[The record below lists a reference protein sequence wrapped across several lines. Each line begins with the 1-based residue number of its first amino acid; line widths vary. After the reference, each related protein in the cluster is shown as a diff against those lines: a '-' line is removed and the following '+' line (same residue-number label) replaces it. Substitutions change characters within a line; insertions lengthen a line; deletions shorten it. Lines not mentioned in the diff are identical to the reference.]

1 MNLERVAT
9 LLASGLTAAQVATIV
24 GVSPARISQIQ
35 KEPDFA
41 EIFTAKQIEV
51 QKKDIEEVSL
61 TAKYTSAEHLL
72 IDQMMQMAPVSELR
86 DVTAAL
92 RVVAERQEKAKT
104 RMNPVIQAS
113 PTINNIIQLTLPAHA
128 IPEIAF
134 NAEKEVIAIGHRD
147 LAPLSSAG
155 VLGLFGTLNNQEANN
170 ETLKLTNAD
179 NRNSEREGDSHVQAR
194 ISGSS
199 EKDDPEALPAGFRQ
213 IEGFEEAAFPA

>member
-1 MNLERVAT
+1 MNIERIAT

-155 VLGLFGTLNNQEANN
+155 VLGLFGKLTEAN
-170 ETLKLTNAD
+170 TIDAITD
-179 NRNSEREGDSHVQAR
+179 NRNEGDSHVQAG
-194 ISGSS
+194 ISGSP
-199 EKDDPEALPAGFRQ
+199 EKDDPEALPPSFRQ

>member
-1 MNLERVAT
+1 MNIERIAT

-92 RVVAERQEKAKT
+92 RVVAERQEKAKS
-104 RMNPVIQAS
+104 RMNPVIQAA
-113 PTINNIIQLTLPAHA
+113 PTINNIVQLTLPAHA
-128 IPEIAF
+128 VPEIAF
-134 NAEKEVIAIGHRD
+134 NQEKEVTAIGNRD
-147 LAPLSSAG
+147 LAPLSSTG
-155 VLGLFGTLNNQEANN
+155 VLSLFGR
-170 ETLKLTNAD
+170 LTSTDAIDAIDAISD
-179 NRNSEREGDSHVQAR
+179 NRNEGDSHVPAR

-199 EKDDPEALPAGFRQ
+199 TEDDPKALPLSK
-213 IEGFEEAAFPA
+213 EAIAFLDSREAFPA